1 MLLATMFITLFALDE
16 LKLLYGFSEIKDAYR
31 GGFLDLLK
39 IQVSH
44 SQVKGGKVHRTV
56 PQVWDFALLTLV

>member
-44 SQVKGGKVHRTV
+44 SQVKGGEKSIELSLRSGTI
-56 PQVWDFALLTLV
+56 LC

>member
-44 SQVKGGKVHRTV
+44 SQVRGKKSIELSFRCWTI
-56 PQVWDFALLTLV
+56 LC